1 MLHIK
6 LIFLASTFNGV
17 LSANQIF
24 ECDWKPNSDGL
35 AIGKFEF
42 VYEEECRVINA
53 ISPFPTF
60 YSQECIYV
68 PLKSSYLDS
77 IGFFV
82 FIFFDADVLKGK
94 NYRI

>member
-24 ECDWKPNSDGL
+24 ECDWKPNSDGP

-42 VYEEECRVINA
+42 VYEEESMVTNA
-53 ISPFPTF
+53 ISSFPTF
-60 YSQECIYV
+60 TKSQQCFTFHLRVAY
-68 PLKSSYLDS
+68 YLDS
-77 IGFFV
+77 IGFSVSISF
-82 FIFFDADVLKGK
+82 GK
-94 NYRI
+94 KYRI